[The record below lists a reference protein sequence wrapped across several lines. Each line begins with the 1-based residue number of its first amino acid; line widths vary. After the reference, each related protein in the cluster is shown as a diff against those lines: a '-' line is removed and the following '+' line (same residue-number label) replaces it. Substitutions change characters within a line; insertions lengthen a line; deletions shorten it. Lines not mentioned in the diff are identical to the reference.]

1 MLPSQ
6 SGFTTVLAAAAVVF
20 AVDIAGASGT
30 IDEAGSAGTHLV
42 EAQQSGATQ
51 QEISALLDQY
61 TQALLKKDVAA
72 LDRMW
77 ADDLTFINLRGEL
90 LTKQDRLAN
99 IKSGATAFKSI
110 RLSDKRIRTYGEVAV
125 ATVQVTLEAQYS
137 GQEGSGDYRVTTVWA
152 RPKGTWQMV
161 AVHMTRVAP

>member
-1 MLPSQ
+1 MLPCH
-6 SGFTTVLAAAAVVF
+6 SGFSTFLAAAAVVF

-30 IDEAGSAGTHLV
+30 IDEAGTAGTRLV

-77 ADDLTFINLRGEL
+77 ADDMTFINLRGEL
-90 LTKQDRLAN
+90 LTKQNRLAN

-110 RLSDKRIRTYGEVAV
+110 RQSDKRIRTYGEVAV

-137 GQEGSGDYRVTTVWA
+137 GREGSCDYRVTTVWA

-161 AVHMTRVAP
+161 AVHMTRVVK

>member
-1 MLPSQ
+1 MKQ
-6 SGFTTVLAAAAVVF
+6 VVLARIWWRHSSRAPR
-20 AVDIAGASGT
+20 SRR
-30 IDEAGSAGTHLV
+30 SARF
-42 EAQQSGATQ
+42 S
-51 QEISALLDQY
+51 IRY

-90 LTKQDRLAN
+90 LTKQNRLAN

-110 RLSDKRIRTYGEVAV
+110 RQSDKRIRTYGEVAV

-161 AVHMTRVAP
+161 AVHMTRVAKYARCRQGYNPRLNGPS